1 MWVPPS
7 EAPGLADG
15 IFLDEFKDISELD
28 NLKPIQPSGG
38 PSHYACL
45 RGNPLSLTIA
55 PSTPTE
61 LPPVSMP
68 SKHPATMA
76 KKDHHLAAYIGDS
89 QGLRETLPT
98 LKTTVSGQEPMKN
111 FETLPPLPAPGQPL
125 MFADLFAGCGGLSLG
140 LSLAGLNGVFA
151 VERDKMAF
159 STLSA
164 NLLERRDV
172 PVPQFEWPSWLE
184 RKAWGIDDIL
194 EQHPLDLSRLKGKVH
209 VLAGGP
215 PCQGFSF
222 AGKRLESDP
231 RNQLFEKYVEMV
243 KAIQP
248 AAIVLENVPGMKVAH
263 KAKSWKEELGLTKV
277 KPHSYYDKLVESLN
291 SVGYE
296 VLGKI
301 VDCSLFGVPQK
312 RPRLIV
318 IGIHKDL
325 ARHLRGGANRA
336 FELLEEARLNQL
348 QELGLPEVVSASEA
362 ISDLEIKHVG
372 TRPCTDPSSRTG
384 FLELAY
390 KGPRTHYQNLMHQG
404 SDGSMDSV
412 RLAKHKPEIS
422 ERFMRII
429 QDPECVRGGLMS
441 LAQREKYGLKK
452 HRICLM
458 HEKNPAPT
466 ITTLPDDVLH
476 YSEPRILTVR
486 ESARLQSFPDWFQ
499 FRGKFTTGG
508 SQRTKECPR
517 YTQVGNA
524 VPPYLAR
531 AIGLAIRSV
540 LDEAMAVSSQQAVDE
555 VEQETLAIA

>member
-1 MWVPPS
+1 MPVPPS
-7 EAPGLADG
+7 DTPDLPNAKF
-15 IFLDEFKDISELD
+15 IDEFNDISEAC
-28 NLKPIQPSGG
+28 NLKPSQPPSGL
-38 PSHYACL
+38 SHCVCL
-45 RGNPLSLTIA
+45 RGNPLSITIA
-55 PSTPTE
+55 PSTPIE
-61 LPPVSMP
+61 LPLVSMP
-68 SKHPATMA
+68 SKPQASAA
-76 KKDHHLAAYIGDS
+76 KKDHHRAAYIGDS

-111 FETLPPLPAPGQPL
+111 IETLPPLPAHGQPL

-164 NLLERRDV
+164 NLLEGRDV
-172 PVPQFEWPSWLE
+172 PVRQFEWPSWLE
-184 RKAWGIDDIL
+184 RKAWGIDEIL
-194 EQHPLDLSRLKGKVH
+194 EQHPLELSKLKGKVN

-248 AAIVLENVPGMKVAH
+248 EAIVLENVPGMKVAH
-263 KAKSWKEELGLTKV
+263 KAKSWKDLGIQV
-277 KPHSYYDKLVESLN
+277 KPQSYYDKLVESLDR
-291 SVGYE
+291 VGYQ
-296 VLGKI
+296 VLGRI
-301 VDCSLFGVPQK
+301 VDSSLFGVPQK

-318 IGIHKDL
+318 IGIRKDL
-325 ARHLRGGANRA
+325 ARYLRGGATRA
-336 FELLEEARLNQL
+336 FELLEETRLNQL
-348 QELGLPEVVSASEA
+348 QELGLPETVSASEA
-362 ISDLEIKHVG
+362 ISDLEIKYAG

-384 FLELAY
+384 FQEIAY
-390 KGPRTHYQNLMHQG
+390 KGPRTPYQTLMQQG
-404 SDGSMDSV
+404 VEGSMDSV
-412 RLAKHKPEIS
+412 RIAKHKPEIS
-422 ERFMRII
+422 ERFMKII
-429 QDPECVRGGLMS
+429 QDPECTKGGLMS

-458 HEKNPAPT
+458 RAENPAPT

-508 SQRTKECPR
+508 SRRTKECPR

-540 LDEAMAVSSQQAVDE
+540 LAEAKAAASQQTVIEA
-555 VEQETLAIA
+555 EQEILAIA

>member
-7 EAPGLADG
+7 EAPGLADA
-15 IFLDEFKDISELD
+15 IFLDEFNDISEAC
-28 NLKPIQPSGG
+28 NLKPSQLPGSPSDCV
-38 PSHYACL
+38 CL

-55 PSTPTE
+55 PSTPIE
-61 LPPVSMP
+61 LPLVNLP
-68 SKHPATMA
+68 SKPQASVA
-76 KKDHHLAAYIGDS
+76 KKDHHRAAYIGDS

-111 FETLPPLPAPGQPL
+111 IETLPLLPAHGQPL

-164 NLLERRDV
+164 NLLEGRDV
-172 PVPQFEWPSWLE
+172 PVRQFEWPSWLE
-184 RKAWGIDDIL
+184 RKAWGIDEIL
-194 EQHPLDLSRLKGKVH
+194 EQHPLELSKLKGKVH

-231 RNQLFEKYVEMV
+231 RNQLFERYVEMV

-248 AAIVLENVPGMKVAH
+248 EAIVLENVPGMKVAH
-263 KAKSWKEELGLTKV
+263 KAKSWKDLGIQV
-277 KPHSYYDKLVESLN
+277 KPQSYYDKLVESLER
-291 SVGYE
+291 VGYQ
-296 VLGKI
+296 VLGRI
-301 VDCSLFGVPQK
+301 VDSSLYGVPQK

-318 IGIHKDL
+318 IGIRKDL
-325 ARHLRGGANRA
+325 ARHLRGGAARA

-348 QELGLPEVVSASEA
+348 QELGLPESVSASEA
-362 ISDLEIKHVG
+362 ISDLEIKHAG

-384 FLELAY
+384 FQEIAY
-390 KGPRTHYQNLMHQG
+390 KGPRTPYQTLMQQG
-404 SDGSMDSV
+404 MDGSMDSV

-422 ERFMRII
+422 ERFMKII
-429 QDPECVRGGLMS
+429 QDPECTKGGLMS

-458 HEKNPAPT
+458 RAENPAPT

-508 SQRTKECPR
+508 SRRTKECPR

-540 LDEAMAVSSQQAVDE
+540 LEEAVAASSQEAAAE
-555 VEQETLAIA
+555 VEQKALAIA